1 MSTEQKQSS
10 TWITALYYVISGLFI
25 ITVSIV
31 GAWALEKNS
40 IDKDLDRR
48 VTALES
54 KFERIDAKLDMML
67 EQLRS
72 SRLAYKEKQPE

>member
-10 TWITALYYVISGLFI
+10 AWITALYYVVSGLFI
-25 ITVSIV
+25 ITVSIM

-48 VTALES
+48 ITALES
-54 KFERIDAKLDMML
+54 KFERIDTKLDMML
-67 EQLRS
+67 EYLRS
-72 SRLAYKEKQPE
+72 TRSAPKER